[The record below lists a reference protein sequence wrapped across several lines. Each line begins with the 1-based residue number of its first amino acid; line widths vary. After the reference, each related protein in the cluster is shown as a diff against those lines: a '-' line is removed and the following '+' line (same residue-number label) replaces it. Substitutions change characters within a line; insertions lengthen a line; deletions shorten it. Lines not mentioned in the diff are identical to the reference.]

1 MADTLYGVN
10 PVEWTV
16 TPKQAL
22 QTVYEAMTRFI
33 DPAALGPERH
43 PALLAYDRILEA
55 EKPSDEDL
63 AAFGRLALEVGE
75 CAYESI
81 GLQEAMLDGTDL
93 DPEAAVRLREHME
106 DCSMDH
112 LRIGS
117 AGVVLLALGRSELLA
132 PITAAALARRTIQ

>member
-1 MADTLYGVN
+1 MADTLYSVN

-22 QTVYEAMTRFI
+22 RTVYEAMTRFM
-33 DPAALGPERH
+33 DPAALGPDRH
-43 PALLAYDRILEA
+43 PALLAYDRILEV

-81 GLQEAMLDGTDL
+81 GLHEAMLDAPGL
-93 DPEAAVRLREHME
+93 DPEATVRLREHME
-106 DCSMDH
+106 ECSMDH

-117 AGVVLLALGRSELLA
+117 AGLVLLALGRGDLLA
-132 PITAAALARRTIQ
+132 PMTAAALARRTIQ